1 MAERGQPDYTARF
14 GEALHVYR
22 GSDGSFEVGVGRLRV
37 ISPDI
42 TFVHGV
48 FTDVQRLVYFP
59 EGVEAL
65 RRGDALG
72 QPVVIRKPEAP
83 TEPPNAWVLPDDL
96 SAATAPAGTG
106 CGSTIVYNPVEWPR
120 KGDPRSPSSGAILL
134 TMLRQANLNAS
145 GKSDPSR
152 PDWGDK

>member
-1 MAERGQPDYTARF
+1 M
-14 GEALHVYR
+14 
-22 GSDGSFEVGVGRLRV
+22 
-37 ISPDI
+37 ISADI
-42 TFVHGV
+42 AFVHGV

-83 TEPPNAWVLPDDL
+83 TEPPNAWILPDDL
-96 SAATAPAGTG
+96 AAATGNG
-106 CGSTIVYNPVEWPR
+106 CGSTIVYNPADWPR
-120 KGDPRSPSSGAILL
+120 LGDPRSPTSEAILL

-145 GKSDPSR
+145 GKSDPSS
-152 PDWGDK
+152 PDWGDR